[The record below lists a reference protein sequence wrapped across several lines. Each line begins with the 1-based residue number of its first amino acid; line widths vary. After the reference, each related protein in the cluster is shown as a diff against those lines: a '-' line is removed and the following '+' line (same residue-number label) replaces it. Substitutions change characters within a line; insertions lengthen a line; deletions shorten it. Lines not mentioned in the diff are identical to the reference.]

1 MPGVGWL
8 ADQAEPDGT
17 MRAGLRSSNKFIA
30 IDRKM
35 VVARQS
41 GGRREGKAVL
51 AVRAVIEERRTAGLL
66 SLLLVALIPP
76 LELGVMAV
84 PMVAGLGLAALA
96 VRYRDQHSL
105 LFVIV
110 FASAFLVLG
119 ALLKELFTWPWHL
132 LIPLMI
138 AAIAA
143 RIWKSE
149 VRLSMGWRSGDAS
162 AQLWLAAFAIA
173 ILATIALVTWAEL
186 TQPNLET
193 FRAMVPRGDM
203 LVLISAALGFAL
215 LNATM
220 EELIWR
226 GGIQSWLVEHTSLR
240 LAILI
245 QALSFGALHWAGFPS
260 GWPGVALATIYGGML
275 GWLRHATGGLA
286 APIVAHILAD
296 VTIFLL
302 VLGSS

>member
-1 MPGVGWL
+1 
-8 ADQAEPDGT
+8 
-17 MRAGLRSSNKFIA
+17 MR
-30 IDRKM
+30 
-35 VVARQS
+35 
-41 GGRREGKAVL
+41 GGEAVL
-51 AVRAVIEERRTAGLL
+51 TVRAAIGERTTAGLL
-66 SLLLVALIPP
+66 SLLLVAVIPP
-76 LELGVMAV
+76 LELSVMAV
-84 PMVAGLGLAALA
+84 PLVAGLGLAVLA

-119 ALLKELFTWPWHL
+119 GLLKELFTWPWHL
-132 LIPLMI
+132 LIPLVI

-143 RIWKSE
+143 RIWKPE
-149 VRLSMGWRSGDAS
+149 ARLSLGWRSGDAG
-162 AQLWLAAFAIA
+162 ARLWLAAFAISM
-173 ILATIALVTWAEL
+173 LATIALVSWAEL
-186 TQPNLET
+186 LQPDLET
-193 FRAMVPRGDM
+193 FRAMVPRGNM

-226 GGIQSWLVEHTSLR
+226 GGIQSWLVEHTSIR
-240 LAILI
+240 LAILV

-260 GWPGVALATIYGGML
+260 GWSGVALATIYGVML

-296 VTIFLL
+296 LTIFLL